1 MVRAGCVCSGGVLT
15 AVVTAGLLLAGSL
28 DALKSAVVLASL
40 PFSAVL
46 LMAWG
51 LLRALSEESQ
61 RKRAQL

>member
-1 MVRAGCVCSGGVLT
+1 M
-15 AVVTAGLLLAGSL
+15 LAGSL